1 MYNNFQQNPYLPY
14 GYQQKTNYNMPNY
27 GAVTSP
33 YGSIEARLPQNY
45 LKCRPVSSIE
55 EVRAAQVDLDGS
67 LFVFPDIAN
76 QKIYTKQINPDG
88 TASLNVYTLQIEEPK
103 TEPRYITREELE
115 KTLAAFKATLD
126 QTENKIAIQS
136 QPTVSKPKFNL

>member
-1 MYNNFQQNPYLPY
+1 MYNNFQQNPYFPY

-27 GAVTSP
+27 SAATLP
-33 YGSIEARLPQNY
+33 YGSIEAGLPQNY

-76 QKIYTKQINPDG
+76 QRIYTKQINPDG
-88 TASLNVYTLQIEEPK
+88 TAALNIYSLTKDMSTVEPQ
-103 TEPRYITREELE
+103 YITREELE
-115 KTLAAFKATLD
+115 NTLAAFRSTLLKPEPKAELTQLA
-126 QTENKIAIQS
+126 T
-136 QPTVSKPKFNL
+136 KPKFNL

>member
-14 GYQQKTNYNMPNY
+14 GYQQKTNYSMPNY
-27 GAVTSP
+27 NAATLP
-33 YGSIEARLPQNY
+33 YGGAEVGFPQNY

-76 QKIYTKQINPDG
+76 QRIYTKQINPDG
-88 TASLNVYTLQIEEPK
+88 TASLNIYTLQVEEPK
-103 TEPRYITREELE
+103 VEPKYITKEELE
-115 KTLAAFKATLD
+115 NTLAAFKATLD
-126 QTENKIAIQS
+126 QAENKTVPQS
-136 QPTVSKPKFNL
+136 QATISKPKFNL